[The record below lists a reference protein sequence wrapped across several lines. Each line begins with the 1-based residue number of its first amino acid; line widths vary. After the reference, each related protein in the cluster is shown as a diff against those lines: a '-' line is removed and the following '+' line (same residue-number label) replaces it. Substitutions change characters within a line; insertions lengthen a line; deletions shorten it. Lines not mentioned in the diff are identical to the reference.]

1 MFEKYPHYLLN
12 FSGATTL
19 TLPDNPQIRIL
30 AATAV
35 DESPGVNPAHPL
47 YDMSARSDSRAAR

>member
-1 MFEKYPHYLLN
+1 VPP
-12 FSGATTL
+12 GATTL

-35 DESPGVNPAHPL
+35 DESPGVSPAHPL
-47 YDMSARSDSRAAR
+47 YDMLARSDSLAAR